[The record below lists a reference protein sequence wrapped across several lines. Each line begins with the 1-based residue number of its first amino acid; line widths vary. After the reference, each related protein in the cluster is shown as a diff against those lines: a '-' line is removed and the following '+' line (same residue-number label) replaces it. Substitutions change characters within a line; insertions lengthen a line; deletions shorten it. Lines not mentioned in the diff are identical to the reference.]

1 MTVFAPAGPPQAAR
15 RASRGAPETLSSP
28 RNGRRW
34 STAKAHRLLR
44 SAALSDGESTA
55 YLDAARRLH
64 TLRSDMALWQT
75 LGIGGRSFCFAGAA
89 HAAAG
94 EA

>member
-1 MTVFAPAGPPQAAR
+1 MRVSAPAGPRQADR
-15 RASRGAPETLSSP
+15 RSSRGAPETLSSLCN
-28 RNGRRW
+28 RRRW

-44 SAALSDGESTA
+44 SAALSDGESIA

-64 TLRSDMALWQT
+64 TLRSVMALWQT
-75 LGIGGRSFCFAGAA
+75 HDIGGQSFCFVGAA
-89 HAAAG
+89 HPAAG

>member
-1 MTVFAPAGPPQAAR
+1 MTLSSPAGLPKAAR

-44 SAALSDGESTA
+44 SAVLSDEESTA

-64 TLRSDMALWQT
+64 TLRSVMAPSRT
-75 LGIGGRSFCFAGAA
+75 RGIGGQSFRFAGAA
-89 HAAAG
+89 FTAAG